1 MRRALVA
8 LRGRHDFSAFCA
20 APGREKNP
28 VCVVRALHVVR
39 RKERIAILLSADRY
53 LHRMVRNIVGSAVAV
68 GRGVRDAAWVE
79 AVLASRDR
87 TRAGPT
93 APAQGLALVRV
104 LYAR

>member
-1 MRRALVA
+1 
-8 LRGRHDFSAFCA
+8 
-20 APGREKNP
+20 
-28 VCVVRALHVVR
+28 
-39 RKERIAILLSADRY
+39 
-53 LHRMVRNIVGSAVAV
+53 VRNIVGSAVAV

-104 LYAR
+104 LYTR